1 MALARAIAALG
12 VAVLAAGC
20 TAVVGGKAQPAPNL
34 AAGPLGGPAIEQVL
48 LDGAALSKLLQQPF
62 RTDAHFRPRVG
73 GPDQLQDDG
82 PASSDCLGVAVM
94 LQRSVYQPAR
104 VKGVAIESW
113 LHAARS
119 VKVIS
124 VKEGV
129 VSFPA
134 AADADALFAKFSEQW
149 RKCAGT
155 TLPLPGSAVRVT
167 AKITDTRVAD
177 SVLAATV
184 SMGLT
189 VPGSDPAAVLEG
201 RALGVRGNCLVEVEL
216 DFFNTSNPS
225 HQGSGDVDTSAAQIA
240 HALMDRVSALS

>member
-1 MALARAIAALG
+1 VALARAIAGLG
-12 VAVLAAGC
+12 ATVLAAGC
-20 TAVVGGKAQPAPNL
+20 TAVVGGKAQPAPNP
-34 AAGPLGGPAIEQVL
+34 ATRPLSGPAIEQVL
-48 LDGAALSKLLQQPF
+48 LDDTALAKLLDQPF
-62 RTDAHFRPRVG
+62 KADAHFPPRFG
-73 GPDQLQDDG
+73 GPDELHDDG
-82 PASSDCLGVAVM
+82 PASSDCLGVAAM

-104 VKGVAIESW
+104 VTGVAIESW

-129 VSFPA
+129 VSFAA